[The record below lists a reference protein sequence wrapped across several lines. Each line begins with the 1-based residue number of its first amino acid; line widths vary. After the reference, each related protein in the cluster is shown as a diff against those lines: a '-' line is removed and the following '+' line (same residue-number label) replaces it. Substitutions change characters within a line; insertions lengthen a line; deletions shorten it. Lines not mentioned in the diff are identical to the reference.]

1 MGARS
6 CSPTTTT
13 TTTCLSSS
21 LHEDL
26 PCHGSSMP
34 SISTTT
40 TSTNASTT
48 TSTMRTTTTM
58 STSSTSSSTTT
69 STLCL
74 CPSTSTTMC
83 VWKVEDVQKSDE
95 TQYIEKQI
103 NTYVASTALT
113 NMSWL
118 QDWVCCFDKQ
128 IVHIFQRKISSFL
141 KK

>member
-26 PCHGSSMP
+26 PRHGSSMP

-48 TSTMRTTTTM
+48 T

-118 QDWVCCFDKQ
+118 Q
-128 IVHIFQRKISSFL
+128 
-141 KK
+141 

>member
-26 PCHGSSMP
+26 PRHGSSMP

-48 TSTMRTTTTM
+48 TSTMRTTT
-58 STSSTSSSTTT
+58 
-69 STLCL
+69 
-74 CPSTSTTMC
+74 PSTSTTMC

-95 TQYIEKQI
+95 TQYIEKQL

-118 QDWVCCFDKQ
+118 QDWVSCFDKQ

>member
-1 MGARS
+1 MG
-6 CSPTTTT
+6 
-13 TTTCLSSS
+13 
-21 LHEDL
+21 
-26 PCHGSSMP
+26 
-34 SISTTT
+34 

-48 TSTMRTTTTM
+48 TSTMRTTTTSTSTTM

-118 QDWVCCFDKQ
+118 QDWVSCFDKQ